1 MISEAALRD
10 FKKIWKEE
18 FGGEEISDKLA
29 TEEAANL
36 LTLFNAIFRPVKKD
50 WAELA
55 DQNKLY
61 HTKSKRN

>member
-50 WAELA
+50 WLDAVSGREKP
-55 DQNKLY
+55 NKI
-61 HTKSKRN
+61 